1 LLDDLGLE
9 SAVRLHVDGFM
20 ERTKARVELDMEP
33 NLGRLDRDLEIALFR
48 VVQEALANI
57 HRHCAGKNM
66 HIKIGAGQTSVYVEV
81 AGVDVAGSRGTEV
94 SPDKIM
100 ASTHTP
106 SGVGVAAARQRI
118 LEAGGLFEIGPL
130 PGGMVIRAVV
140 PRRALVTQAGD

>member
-1 LLDDLGLE
+1 
-9 SAVRLHVDGFM
+9 
-20 ERTKARVELDMEP
+20 
-33 NLGRLDRDLEIALFR
+33 
-48 VVQEALANI
+48 LANI

-66 HIKIGAGQTSVYVEV
+66 HIKIGAGQTSVFVEVAGVEV

-106 SGVGVAAARQRI
+106 SGIGVAAARQRI

-130 PGGMVIRAVV
+130 PSGMVIRAVV
-140 PRRALVTQAGD
+140 PRRALVTQAGDWGQTLSTGGSGLMLCGWGRCVTPAGVFWST